1 MRSLRIIKRVNGV
14 PVIGICKACKQQFHA
29 EHQPAG
35 QQPRAQAVIQEQCN
49 THSGKP
55 LDISRTVQAS
65 QD

>member
-1 MRSLRIIKRVNGV
+1 
-14 PVIGICKACKQQFHA
+14 
-29 EHQPAG
+29 
-35 QQPRAQAVIQEQCN
+35 VIQEQCN